1 MSDKQTCNE
10 EMSSIKIKEFIKL
23 DQIRSTKSKSFKTS
37 SSIPASLPLLKE
49 NDFIPAG
56 AKNGQFCERG
66 DVYWRRD
73 ARYSNHRTFKC
84 TRAQIRPNVRT
95 VEHSDICHDFSSLAQ
110 NIVSNG
116 KM

>member
-1 MSDKQTCNE
+1 MSAKQTCNE
-10 EMSSIKIKEFIKL
+10 EMESIKIKEFIKL

-37 SSIPASLPLLKE
+37 SSIPAPLPHLKD
-49 NDFIPAG
+49 NDFIPAC

-84 TRAQIRPNVRT
+84 TRAQIRPHVRT
-95 VEHSDICHDFSSLAQ
+95 VGHSDICRDLSSLAQ

>member
-37 SSIPASLPLLKE
+37 SSIPALLPHLKE
-49 NDFIPAG
+49 NDFIPAC

-73 ARYSNHRTFKC
+73 ARYSNQRTFKC
-84 TRAQIRPNVRT
+84 RRAQIRPYVRT
-95 VEHSDICHDFSSLAQ
+95 VEHSDICRDLSSL